1 MGNDRCF
8 AALSMT
14 ESVFQQP
21 PGRPPSLIALFYA
34 FSLSSEFYN
43 ILRETEM
50 RCFGLG
56 PRASRGGKE
65 FMSNK
70 HRAVVQK
77 QFTKTLDAFT
87 HTAVRDSP
95 ETVAERVAF
104 ASPQPGDRVL
114 DVACGPGTLVLA
126 LAPLVKLARGID
138 VTPAMLAHAI
148 EVQRERSI
156 VNAAFDLGD
165 AEKLPYPDGAFSLAS
180 CQFAFHHMK
189 RPEGVLKEML
199 RVTEPAGR
207 LLIVDTIAP
216 EDDKKREVR
225 LRIETLRD
233 PSHTA
238 ALRLTDFLKLFDR
251 LGLEVL
257 RQSLKR
263 RSRPFDEWML
273 RAGISPSDARYR
285 DARQQLEESMPN
297 DGAGFAATRQDGG
310 ILINHYEASFVLGKR
325 TD

>member
-1 MGNDRCF
+1 MLNRSP
-8 AALSMT
+8 L
-14 ESVFQQP
+14 
-21 PGRPPSLIALFYA
+21 LIALFYA
-34 FSLSSEFYN
+34 FSLASEFYN

-50 RCFGLG
+50 RCSGLG

-65 FMSNK
+65 LMSNK

-77 QFTKTLDAFT
+77 QFTKTLDAFVK
-87 HTAVRDSP
+87 TAVRDSP
-95 ETVAERVAF
+95 EILAERVAY

-126 LAPLVKLARGID
+126 LAPLVRLARGVD
-138 VTPAMLAHAI
+138 VTPAMLARAI
-148 EVQRERSI
+148 EVQRERNI
-156 VNAAFDLGD
+156 ANAAFDMGD
-165 AEKLPYPDGAFSLAS
+165 AERLPYPDGAFTLAS

-189 RPEGVLKEML
+189 KPEAVLKEML
-199 RVTEPAGR
+199 RVTEAGGR

-216 EDDKKREVR
+216 EDDKKREMR

-233 PSHTA
+233 PSHTS
-238 ALRLTDFLKLFDR
+238 ALRLTDFLRLFDR

-263 RSRPFDEWML
+263 RTRPFDEWML
-273 RAGISPSDARYR
+273 RAGIGGSDARYR
-285 DARQQLEESMPN
+285 EALQLLEESIPH
-297 DGAGFAATRQDGG
+297 DGAGFAPTRQDDG

-325 TD
+325 IG